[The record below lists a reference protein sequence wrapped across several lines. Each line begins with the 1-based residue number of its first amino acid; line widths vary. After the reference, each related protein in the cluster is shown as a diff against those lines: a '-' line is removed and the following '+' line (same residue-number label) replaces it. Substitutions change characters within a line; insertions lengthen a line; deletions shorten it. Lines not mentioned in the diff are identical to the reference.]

1 MKREDFLNA
10 LLKAYDNVNNDEVN
24 DIHKDGFD
32 VTSNH
37 NKCFFTFAVR
47 VLTVTDDIIITFGGY
62 GLSFRMFHEPSDLEY
77 YTDEFEKYIKGCEP
91 ELDFE
96 QLYFCEVDIL

>member
-37 NKCFFTFAVR
+37 NKCFFTFW
-47 VLTVTDDIIITFGGY
+47 FG
-62 GLSFRMFHEPSDLEY
+62 FDKNFHR
-77 YTDEFEKYIKGCEP
+77 FN
-91 ELDFE
+91 
-96 QLYFCEVDIL
+96 LYKLN